1 MRSST
6 KQYCIYGAAT
16 LSLLFAREALGGDSF
31 VYRCHVIG
39 VPQVE
44 SLGDKDGHSLSMAQ
58 HTCLAEGGP
67 FDGAIMTGSN
77 IQEYN
82 GPNGIGRAGSGVVRK
97 PGVTAIYVTTEQKTV
112 LKVADGRVVG
122 FESNTKGRYVMAT
135 GTAAAYAGKSYSS
148 TARSTA
154 PGQFVIEVKFD

>member
-1 MRSST
+1 MRHST
-6 KQYCIYGAAT
+6 RQYCIYGAAT
-16 LSLLFAREALGGDSF
+16 LSLLFAPGAFGGDSF
-31 VYRCHVIG
+31 VYHCHAIG
-39 VPQVE
+39 VSQAE
-44 SLGDKDGHSLSMAQ
+44 QLGDKDGHWMSVAQ
-58 HTCLAEGGP
+58 HTCRAEGGL
-67 FDGAIMTGSN
+67 FDGAIMTGST

-97 PGVTAIYVTTEQKTV
+97 PGATGIYVTTEQKTA
-112 LKVADGRVVG
+112 LKMADGRVVG